1 MKNLWPRDW
10 VEWVLYSV
18 AFLAVADTVRVVV
31 TGAW

>member
-1 MKNLWPRDW
+1 MKNLWPRDR

-18 AFLAVADTVRVVV
+18 GFLALADAVRVVV